1 MNPRLTILC
10 ALILA
15 SCSTARNAGI
25 AAAKLM
31 GEREYVIFP
40 KDGHYDTAAVFQFNG
55 HSWMYHHSIG
65 SFSISDEHVKEL
77 REHGFMLP
85 VLAQDRAKP
94 LRNGCLPEAIAD
106 VQKEGGHVVFAYHR
120 DYTHAYRVP

>member
-1 MNPRLTILC
+1 MKTITSILC
-10 ALILA
+10 GLLLA
-15 SCSTARNAGI
+15 SCSTDRNAGI

-40 KDGHYDTAAVFQFNG
+40 KDGHYDTACVFQFRG

-77 REHGFMLP
+77 RERGFMLP
-85 VLAQDRAKP
+85 VLAQDKCAVLP
-94 LRNGCLPEAIAD
+94 NGCLPQAIAD
-106 VQKEGGHVVFAYHR
+106 VRKHGGHVVLDHS
-120 DYTHAYRVP
+120 HAYRVP

>member
-1 MNPRLTILC
+1 MNLHLSILC
-10 ALILA
+10 ALTLA
-15 SCSTARNAGI
+15 SCSTDRNAGI

-40 KDGHYDTAAVFQFNG
+40 KDGHYDTAAVFQFRG
-55 HSWMYHHSIG
+55 HSWMYHPSIG
-65 SFSISDEHVKEL
+65 SFSITDEHVKEL
-77 REHGFMLP
+77 RKHGFMLP
-85 VLAQDRAKP
+85 VLPQDSIHPRP
-94 LRNGCLPEAIAD
+94 NGCLPEAVAD